1 MPPKATISHQTSR
14 RLRLRIPA
22 KRRDAAYFAAL
33 QEELAHCPG
42 VLKIEANPLTGS
54 VLVHHRSAV
63 QALID
68 YAEETQL
75 FSAGKEEDPEPPP
88 SPMSNR
94 LSRQFAKVNQSLGDL
109 TRGEVGLGDVALLS
123 LIGFGLFQILRKKI
137 LPDGV
142 TLLWYATSLH
152 LLSQQLTPKRN
163 RAVSTENQA
172 KAP

>member
-1 MPPKATISHQTSR
+1 MPPRATISHKTSS
-14 RLRLRIPA
+14 RLRLRVPA
-22 KRRDAAYFAAL
+22 KRRDTDYFSAL
-33 QEELAHCPG
+33 QEELGKCPG

-63 QALID
+63 QELID
-68 YAEETQL
+68 YAEERQL
-75 FSAGKEEDPEPPP
+75 FSAGREEDPKPP

-94 LSRQFAKVNQSLGDL
+94 LTRHFAKVNQSLGDL
-109 TRGEVGLGDVALLS
+109 TRGEIGLGDVALLS
-123 LIGFGLFQILRKKI
+123 LIGFGLFQIFRKKI

-152 LLSQQLTPKRN
+152 LLGQQVTPKRN